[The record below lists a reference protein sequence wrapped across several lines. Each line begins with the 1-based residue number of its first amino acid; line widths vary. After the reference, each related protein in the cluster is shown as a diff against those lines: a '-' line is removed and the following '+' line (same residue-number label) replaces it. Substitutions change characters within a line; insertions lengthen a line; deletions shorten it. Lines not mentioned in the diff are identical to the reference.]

1 MAGFTNRGKKN
12 VLDAVF
18 KGVSLPT
25 NFYLHLVSDTPNA
38 DTNTLGD
45 LTEVPQ
51 SNGYTPTSLN
61 KDATDFDTGATEDD
75 SSDYAYIRIKD
86 ITWTASGGNVPA
98 SGTGALYCVLA
109 DDNATESSR
118 EIWAYWSLGSAR
130 TISDTQ
136 DLTLQDL
143 ELRLTES

>member
-18 KGVSLPT
+18 KATSLPT
-25 NFYLHLVSDTPNA
+25 NYYIHLVSDTPTA
-38 DTNTLGD
+38 DTNTLSD

-51 SNGYTPTSLN
+51 SNGYTPTSLDKN
-61 KDATDFDTGATEDD
+61 ATDFDTGATEDD

-86 ITWTASGGNVPA
+86 ITWTASGGAIPA
-98 SGTGALYCVLA
+98 SGTGALYAVLT

-118 EIWAYWSLGSAR
+118 EVWGYWSLASAR
-130 TISDTQ
+130 TVSDTQ
-136 DLTLQDL
+136 QLTLQDL